1 MKLFPKILT
10 AFSRIFVKS
19 YILYVRADSEYT
31 SAHNYKIISITE
43 VSVTWSCQNLS
54 AVFEKG
60 IVTQTCLLIMLEVLK
75 LPLTKALH
83 C

>member
-43 VSVTWSCQNLS
+43 VSVT
-54 AVFEKG
+54 
-60 IVTQTCLLIMLEVLK
+60 
-75 LPLTKALH
+75 
-83 C
+83 